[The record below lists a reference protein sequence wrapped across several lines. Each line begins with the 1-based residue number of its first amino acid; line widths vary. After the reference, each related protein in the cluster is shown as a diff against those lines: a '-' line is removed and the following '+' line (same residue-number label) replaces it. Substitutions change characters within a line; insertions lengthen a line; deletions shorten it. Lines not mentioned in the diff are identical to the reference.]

1 MIKTM
6 LPLGL
11 LVLVLCGTS
20 SCENKNTTYGVQLF
34 QVIESPDEDEK
45 IVIMNRSSKTEDLEG
60 WTLGDKDM
68 PICDTIHG
76 IVLAPEGSAIFYGK
90 DLNFM
95 IDDYNEVLFL
105 KRPNG
110 ENEDTWSN

>member
-11 LVLVLCGTS
+11 LVLILAGMS
-20 SCENKNTTYGVQLF
+20 SCEKRTTYGVQLF

-45 IVIMNRSSKTEDLEG
+45 ITIMNRSEKTEDLEG
-60 WTLGDKDM
+60 WTLGNKAT
-68 PICDTIHG
+68 PISDTIRNV
-76 IVLAPEGSAIFYGK
+76 ILEPDAAVTFYGK
-90 DLNFM
+90 DLSFQ